1 MAGALLVVGCQNY
14 DDQFDALEAQINAVT
29 AAVAGLSQVQNDL
42 QSLAGTVASIQSS
55 IDSSVQTALASGL
68 SDIDAAIETLNA
80 AAESAANNSDIASI
94 NEGLTEVQ
102 SDLDTLLASSAV
114 FTGDVTINSVATLDI
129 FHGMGDAIAIVNGTV
144 DINATADM
152 DATKLQETIEQV
164 LTTVKD
170 FKYVA
175 TSSVPAMTFNNLTGT
190 ATLTLKQAGNYV
202 AQNLTSAQNI
212 YLYDDFKSKVNVI
225 DFRLLTSVQKFYT
238 DTTADKIAFNKAT
251 ELHLTELVRYPPL
264 NLTVELDEGAAFPNK
279 LDDVDAD
286 GDQKDITLDITGP
299 AAVTFTNILDGSMT
313 FKDVATVT
321 VNGFKGNFVIK
332 DGVETFNSD
341 QVVTMDITAAS
352 DLEVLDITGAL
363 DPDTTTD
370 KTGPNVTFEDN
381 NSITTITLAG
391 KVGAIDLQ
399 GNGNLDAVTIT
410 AEVDGAI
417 GIGAT
422 GTGNGNSDL
431 ATVTLTG
438 ASATA
443 VNVIQNF
450 DLETVTIDNT
460 FIAGTATGAVVDGS
474 ISVVDNT
481 SLTNLNISSA
491 AVENLTVTGN
501 DDLAT
506 IDFTG
511 MATFGATGKPNVKIY
526 DNDIEGTQV
535 DEEEDGTDVADGK
548 TGDLGDTT
556 SESGIKTAYTYLAA
570 VKADADATMSVFFD
584 TVNFTTEGDTTS
596 EVLWAA
602 GTAAADQDAKLRIAY
617 VVPNTADAG
626 DSAITA
632 KRSFV
637 INDKVDLQLTVNN
650 STIFTIANLDDNN
663 AVAVNTEI
671 LTADNLA
678 AATAAGATLTATD
691 GGGVILAK
699 IKFDDNS
706 ATTEN
711 SQSVVAGAF
720 AVHLSDTF
728 TLTLEGTS
736 VTLTGTTYTDNGV
749 FADAV
754 MDAWNA
760 KYSTAGLNRWVAST
774 AAADDG
780 VLTFTAKDEGT
791 GSLGQEL
798 GATFTIASKSLTN
811 MGYIIG
817 NATSLTESA
826 GDNSSKGSS
835 IVLTLEAN
843 TSGDLLSEIGKFG
856 DAVGNGAKKYH

>member
-129 FHGMGDAIAIVNGTV
+129 FHGMGDAIAIVNGNV
-144 DINATADM
+144 DISATADM
-152 DATKLQETIEQV
+152 DATKLQETIDQV

-264 NLTVELDEGAAFPNK
+264 NLTIELDEGAAFPNK

-370 KTGPNVTFEDN
+370 ETGPGVSFIDN

-391 KVGAIDLQ
+391 KVDDIDLQ
-399 GNGNLDAVTIT
+399 GNGNLDTVTIT
-410 AEVDGAI
+410 AEVDGVI

-438 ASATA
+438 ASATG
-443 VNVIQNF
+443 VNIIQNF

-501 DDLAT
+501 DDLTT

-526 DNDIEGTQV
+526 DNDLEGTQV

-678 AATAAGATLTATD
+678 AATAAGALTATD

-699 IKFDDNS
+699 IKFDDNG

-711 SQSVVAGAF
+711 SRCSCWCF
-720 AVHLSDTF
+720 CSSFIRHIY
-728 TLTLEGTS
+728 
-736 VTLTGTTYTDNGV
+736 TYIRRYISNTYWNYLHSNGV

-754 MDAWNA
+754 MDAWNT
-760 KYSTAGLNRWVAST
+760 KYST
-774 AAADDG
+774 
-780 VLTFTAKDEGT
+780 KPK
-791 GSLGQEL
+791 Q
-798 GATFTIASKSLTN
+798 
-811 MGYIIG
+811 MGCIYC
-817 NATSLTESA
+817 SC
-826 GDNSSKGSS
+826 
-835 IVLTLEAN
+835 
-843 TSGDLLSEIGKFG
+843 
-856 DAVGNGAKKYH
+856 